1 MARDFC
7 LLIIFS
13 CSLFGSESF
22 WFSYQV
28 AVENKMVV
36 YEQKNV
42 SAVMQVADSSDY
54 RFLCSLDAS
63 KKSTLP
69 TQQYLNKNFAQ
80 LLGCFYPMS
89 AKVENYTIIKIDGVL
104 ERTVVTIA
112 PVRFTV
118 DFKDD
123 FATIEVIK

>member
-1 MARDFC
+1 
-7 LLIIFS
+7 
-13 CSLFGSESF
+13 
-22 WFSYQV
+22 
-28 AVENKMVV
+28 
-36 YEQKNV
+36 
-42 SAVMQVADSSDY
+42 
-54 RFLCSLDAS
+54 
-63 KKSTLP
+63 
-69 TQQYLNKNFAQ
+69 
-80 LLGCFYPMS
+80 MS